1 MKRKQK
7 PKKEKEELADKLI
20 DLICDLIFKLP
31 PGEERMPLINL
42 LLTPFRG
49 DEKPELDDLDTNF
62 SHPHFDCGDR

>member
-1 MKRKQK
+1 MKREQK

-42 LLTPFRG
+42 LLNSP
-49 DEKPELDDLDTNF
+49 EKGDDLDTDF
-62 SHPHFDCGDR
+62 LHPHFDCGDR